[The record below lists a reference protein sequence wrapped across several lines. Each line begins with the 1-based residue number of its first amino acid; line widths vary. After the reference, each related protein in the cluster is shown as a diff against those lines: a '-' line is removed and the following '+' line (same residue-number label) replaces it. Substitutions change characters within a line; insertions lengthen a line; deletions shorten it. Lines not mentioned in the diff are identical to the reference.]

1 MRKLEDDIAGSS
13 LEISRYDHGHAH
25 VNTPAV
31 TLLLVVGLWLL
42 VTVLSFVAVAVAIV
56 RLPEDYFSRPDPSV
70 QHMRTSTLRRI
81 ARNLLGILL
90 IAVGVVL
97 SVPGIPGQGV
107 LTILL
112 GVMLVDFPGRHKAER
127 WLVSRPGVLAA
138 MNKLRRR
145 LGKPPLREP
154 PMPF

>member
-1 MRKLEDDIAGSS
+1 MTTSPGSS
-13 LEISRYDHGHAH
+13 LEISRYDHGHAP

-31 TLLLVVGLWLL
+31 TLLLVVGIWVLL
-42 VTVLSFVAVAVAIV
+42 TALSFVAVAIAVV
-56 RLPEDYFSRPDPSV
+56 RLPDDYFSRPGPPV
-70 QHMRTSTLRRI
+70 RHTRTSTLRRI

-112 GVMLVDFPGRHKAER
+112 GVMLVDFPGRWKAER
-127 WLVSRPGVLAA
+127 WLVSHPGVLAA
-138 MNKLRRR
+138 MNTLRRR
-145 LGKPPLREP
+145 FGKPPLREP
-154 PMPF
+154 PAPF

>member
-1 MRKLEDDIAGSS
+1 
-13 LEISRYDHGHAH
+13 
-25 VNTPAV
+25 V
-31 TLLLVVGLWLL
+31 TLLLVVGVWVIL
-42 VTVLSFVAVAVAIV
+42 TALSFVAVAVAIV
-56 RLPEDYFSRPDPSV
+56 GLPQDHFSRPPGASV
-70 QHMRTSTLRRI
+70 QHKRASTLRRI

-127 WLVSRPGVLAA
+127 WLVSRPGVLAT
-138 MNKLRRR
+138 MNTLRRR
-145 LGKPPLREP
+145 FGKPPLREP
-154 PMPF
+154 PAPS